1 MFVTFSKDKVMN
13 FKKYLYAFAA
23 VLMTVI
29 APSCVKD
36 GFGEPKISTDK
47 SSYEVPLEGGE
58 VIIQPGERAMI
69 PTGIAISTG
78 RDDVVAIMAGRS
90 GLGAKH
96 GITLANSIGV
106 IDSDY
111 RGEICATL
119 INNSKEPFKVSDGD
133 RIAQLMFM
141 PVYQAAFLPVDE
153 LDETERGTGG
163 FGSTGVN

>member
-1 MFVTFSKDKVMN
+1 MKIDVKIKLTRGAQAPE
-13 FKKYLYAFAA
+13 YATDGSAA
-23 VLMTVI
+23 VDI
-29 APSCVKD
+29 RAA
-36 GFGEPKISTDK
+36 
-47 SSYEVPLEGGE
+47 LEGGE
-58 VIIQPGERAMI
+58 IIIQPGERAMI

-96 GITLANSIGV
+96 GITLANGIGV

-111 RGEICATL
+111 RGELRATL
-119 INNSKEPFKVSDGD
+119 INNGNEPFKVSDGD
-133 RIAQLMFM
+133 RITQLMFM

-153 LDETERGTGG
+153 LDETDRGTGG

>member
-1 MFVTFSKDKVMN
+1 MKIDVKIKLTRGAKVPE
-13 FKKYLYAFAA
+13 YATDGSAA
-23 VLMTVI
+23 VDI
-29 APSCVKD
+29 RAA
-36 GFGEPKISTDK
+36 
-47 SSYEVPLEGGE
+47 LEGGE

-96 GITLANSIGV
+96 GITLANGIGV

-111 RGEICATL
+111 RGEIRATL
-119 INNSKEPFKVSDGD
+119 VNNGSEPFKVCDGD
-133 RIAQLMFM
+133 RVAQLMFM
-141 PVYQAAFLPVDE
+141 PVCQAAFLTVDE
-153 LDETERGTGG
+153 LDETERGAGG

>member
-1 MFVTFSKDKVMN
+1 MKIDVKIKLTRGATAPE
-13 FKKYLYAFAA
+13 YATDGSAA
-23 VLMTVI
+23 VDI
-29 APSCVKD
+29 RAA
-36 GFGEPKISTDK
+36 
-47 SSYEVPLEGGE
+47 LEGGE

-96 GITLANSIGV
+96 GITLANGIGV

-111 RGEICATL
+111 RGELRATL
-119 INNSKEPFKVSDGD
+119 INNGKEPFKVSDGD

>member
-1 MFVTFSKDKVMN
+1 MAR
-13 FKKYLYAFAA
+13 YAFMKIDVKIKLTRGAQAPQYATPGSAA
-23 VLMTVI
+23 VDVR
-29 APSCVKD
+29 AA
-36 GFGEPKISTDK
+36 
-47 SSYEVPLEGGE
+47 LEGGE
-58 VIIQPGERAMI
+58 VIINPGERAMI

-119 INNSKEPFKVSDGD
+119 INNGNESFKVCDGD

>member
-1 MFVTFSKDKVMN
+1 MKIDVKIKLTRGATAPE
-13 FKKYLYAFAA
+13 YATSGSAA
-23 VLMTVI
+23 VDVR
-29 APSCVKD
+29 AA
-36 GFGEPKISTDK
+36 
-47 SSYEVPLEGGE
+47 LEGGE
-58 VIIQPGERAMI
+58 VIINPGERAMI

-78 RDDVVAIMAGRS
+78 RDDIVAIMAGRS

-119 INNSKEPFKVSDGD
+119 INNGKEPFKVCDGD

-141 PVYQAAFLPVDE
+141 PVMQAAFRPVDE

-163 FGSTGVN
+163 FGFLPGHTR

>member
-1 MFVTFSKDKVMN
+1 MQRYTQLKIDVKIKLTRGATAPE
-13 FKKYLYAFAA
+13 YATDGSAA
-23 VLMTVI
+23 VDI
-29 APSCVKD
+29 RAA
-36 GFGEPKISTDK
+36 
-47 SSYEVPLEGGE
+47 LEGGE

-96 GITLANSIGV
+96 GITLANGIGV

-111 RGEICATL
+111 RGELRATL
-119 INNSKEPFKVSDGD
+119 INNGKEPFKVSDGD

>member
-1 MFVTFSKDKVMN
+1 MQRYTQMKIDVKIKLTRGAQAPE
-13 FKKYLYAFAA
+13 YATDGSAA
-23 VLMTVI
+23 VDI
-29 APSCVKD
+29 RAA
-36 GFGEPKISTDK
+36 
-47 SSYEVPLEGGE
+47 LEGGE
-58 VIIQPGERAMI
+58 VIINPGERAMI

-96 GITLANSIGV
+96 GITLANGIGV

-111 RGEICATL
+111 RGELRATL
-119 INNSKEPFKVSDGD
+119 INNGKEPFKVSDGD

-141 PVYQAAFLPVDE
+141 PVIQASFIEADE

>member
-1 MFVTFSKDKVMN
+1 MQRYTQMKIDVKIKLTRGAQAPE
-13 FKKYLYAFAA
+13 YATDGSAA
-23 VLMTVI
+23 VDI
-29 APSCVKD
+29 RAA
-36 GFGEPKISTDK
+36 
-47 SSYEVPLEGGE
+47 LEGGE
-58 VIIQPGERAMI
+58 VIINPGERAMI

-96 GITLANSIGV
+96 GITLANGIGV
-106 IDSDY
+106 L
-111 RGEICATL
+111 RATL
-119 INNSKEPFKVSDGD
+119 INNGNEPFKVCDGD

-141 PVYQAAFLPVDE
+141 PVMQAAFIEADE

>member
-1 MFVTFSKDKVMN
+1 MKIDVKIKLTRGAKVPE
-13 FKKYLYAFAA
+13 YATDGSAA
-23 VLMTVI
+23 VDI
-29 APSCVKD
+29 RAA
-36 GFGEPKISTDK
+36 
-47 SSYEVPLEGGE
+47 LEGGE
-58 VIIQPGERAMI
+58 VIINPGERAMI

-78 RDDVVAIMAGRS
+78 CDDIVAVMAGRS

-96 GITLANSIGV
+96 GVTLANGIGI

-111 RGEICATL
+111 RGELRATL
-119 INNSKEPFKVSDGD
+119 INNGNEPFKVCDGD

-141 PVYQAAFLPVDE
+141 PVLQASFIEADE

>member
-1 MFVTFSKDKVMN
+1 MKIDVKIKLTRGAQAPE
-13 FKKYLYAFAA
+13 YATDGSAA
-23 VLMTVI
+23 VDI
-29 APSCVKD
+29 RAA
-36 GFGEPKISTDK
+36 
-47 SSYEVPLEGGE
+47 LEGGE
-58 VIIQPGERAMI
+58 VIINPGERAMI

-96 GITLANSIGV
+96 GITLANGIGI

-111 RGEICATL
+111 RGELRATL
-119 INNSKEPFKVSDGD
+119 INNGNEPFKVSDGD

-141 PVYQAAFLPVDE
+141 PVMQASFIEADE

>member
-1 MFVTFSKDKVMN
+1 MAR
-13 FKKYLYAFAA
+13 YAFMKIDVKIKLTRGAQAPEYATPGSAA
-23 VLMTVI
+23 VDVR
-29 APSCVKD
+29 AA
-36 GFGEPKISTDK
+36 
-47 SSYEVPLEGGE
+47 LEGGE
-58 VIIQPGERAMI
+58 VIINPGERAMI

-78 RDDVVAIMAGRS
+78 RDDIVAIMAGRS

-96 GITLANSIGV
+96 GVTLANGIGV

-111 RGEICATL
+111 RGEIRATL
-119 INNSKEPFKVSDGD
+119 INNGNEPFKVSDGD

-141 PVYQAAFLPVDE
+141 PVMQAAFLSVDE

>member
-1 MFVTFSKDKVMN
+1 MKIDVKIKLTRGAKTPE
-13 FKKYLYAFAA
+13 YATDGSAA
-23 VLMTVI
+23 VDI
-29 APSCVKD
+29 RAA
-36 GFGEPKISTDK
+36 
-47 SSYEVPLEGGE
+47 LEGGE

-119 INNSKEPFKVSDGD
+119 INNGKEPFKVSDGD

>member
-1 MFVTFSKDKVMN
+1 MKIDVKIKLTRGAQTPE
-13 FKKYLYAFAA
+13 YATDGSAA
-23 VLMTVI
+23 VDI
-29 APSCVKD
+29 RAA
-36 GFGEPKISTDK
+36 
-47 SSYEVPLEGGE
+47 LEGGE

-96 GITLANSIGV
+96 GITLANGIGV

-111 RGEICATL
+111 RGELRATL
-119 INNSKEPFKVSDGD
+119 INNGKEPFKVSDGD

>member
-1 MFVTFSKDKVMN
+1 MKIDVKIKLTRGAQAPE
-13 FKKYLYAFAA
+13 YATSGSAA
-23 VLMTVI
+23 VDVR
-29 APSCVKD
+29 AA
-36 GFGEPKISTDK
+36 
-47 SSYEVPLEGGE
+47 LEGGE
-58 VIIQPGERAMI
+58 VIINPGERAMI

-119 INNSKEPFKVSDGD
+119 INNGKEPFKVSDGD

-141 PVYQAAFLPVDE
+141 PVMQAAFLPVDE

>member
-1 MFVTFSKDKVMN
+1 MKIDVKIKLTRGAQAPE
-13 FKKYLYAFAA
+13 YATDGSAA
-23 VLMTVI
+23 VDI
-29 APSCVKD
+29 RAA
-36 GFGEPKISTDK
+36 
-47 SSYEVPLEGGE
+47 LEGGE
-58 VIIQPGERAMI
+58 VIINPGERAMI

-78 RDDVVAIMAGRS
+78 RDDVVAVMAGRS

-96 GITLANSIGV
+96 GITLANGIGV

-111 RGEICATL
+111 RGEIRVTL
-119 INNSKEPFKVSDGD
+119 INNGKEPFKVSDGD

-141 PVYQAAFLPVDE
+141 PVMQASFIEADE

>member
-1 MFVTFSKDKVMN
+1 MKIDVKIKLTRGAQAPE
-13 FKKYLYAFAA
+13 YATDGSAA
-23 VLMTVI
+23 VDI
-29 APSCVKD
+29 RAA
-36 GFGEPKISTDK
+36 
-47 SSYEVPLEGGE
+47 LEGGE
-58 VIIQPGERAMI
+58 VIINPGERTMI

-96 GITLANSIGV
+96 GITLANGIGV

-111 RGEICATL
+111 RGELRATL
-119 INNSKEPFKVSDGD
+119 INNGNEPFKVSDGD

-141 PVYQAAFLPVDE
+141 PVMQASFIEADE

>member
-1 MFVTFSKDKVMN
+1 MQR
-13 FKKYLYAFAA
+13 YAQMKIDVKIKLTRGAQAPEYATDGSAA
-23 VLMTVI
+23 VDI
-29 APSCVKD
+29 RAA
-36 GFGEPKISTDK
+36 
-47 SSYEVPLEGGE
+47 LEGGE

-96 GITLANSIGV
+96 GITLANGIGV

-111 RGEICATL
+111 RGELRATL
-119 INNSKEPFKVSDGD
+119 INNGNEPFKVSDGD

-141 PVYQAAFLPVDE
+141 PVYQAAFLRVDE
-153 LDETERGTGG
+153 LDETEREIGRA
-163 FGSTGVN
+163 SCRERV